1 MFVRKALL
9 TAFGIALLGV
19 LATASIGA
27 IGVNA
32 SRTTYFTFSGTVQLP
47 GVALPRG
54 TYIFE
59 VANPDSRGDVVRVL
73 SRDRSKV
80 YLTRFTHL
88 TRRPRTP
95 DLKASLV
102 LGEAS
107 ATNPPQVREWYPE
120 GETLGRQ
127 FIY

>member
-1 MFVRKALL
+1 MFSRKVLHTLFAVALL
-9 TAFGIALLGV
+9 AV
-19 LATASIGA
+19 LATSSIGA
-27 IGVNA
+27 MNVR
-32 SRTTYFTFSGTVQLP
+32 RTTYFTFSGAVQLP
-47 GVALPRG
+47 GVALPAG

-59 VANPDSRGDVVRVL
+59 VANPESSADVVRVL

-80 YLTRFTHL
+80 YLMQITLLAH
-88 TRRPRTP
+88 RPRTRDMKP
-95 DLKASLV
+95 AIQ

-107 ATNPPQVREWYPE
+107 NANPPIVKAWFPD